1 MSPHHVFLQRNAGA
15 IAVNHKST
23 ANPRG
28 PPQGS
33 PKPPPP
39 LSRGLRPPC
48 SPRPAAPC
56 ALLLFSSGR
65 SRLPHSGRASGA
77 AAGPAAGDRREG
89 SRAGPGAPRSGGEEA
104 LKTQPRPRPQD
115 GSLPRARTRP
125 RDAGQSSGFYWP
137 GAASGR
143 GGVTQRQQHSCDP
156 NRI

>member
-1 MSPHHVFLQRNAGA
+1 MSPHHVFPQRNAGA
-15 IAVNHKST
+15 IAVNHKRT
-23 ANPRG
+23 ANLRG
-28 PPQGS
+28 LPQYPPPQ
-33 PKPPPP
+33 PPPP
-39 LSRGLRPPC
+39 VSR

-104 LKTQPRPRPQD
+104 LKTKRRPRPQD

-125 RDAGQSSGFYWP
+125 RDASQSSGFYWP
-137 GAASGR
+137 GGASGR
-143 GGVTQRQQHSCDP
+143 GVVTQRQQHQL
-156 NRI
+156 

>member
-23 ANPRG
+23 AYLRG

-104 LKTQPRPRPQD
+104 LKTKPRPDHKMAVCHAQGPA
-115 GSLPRARTRP
+115 PVTPARAQVSIGP
-125 RDAGQSSGFYWP
+125 EQQVG
-137 GAASGR
+137 GAA
-143 GGVTQRQQHSCDP
+143 
-156 NRI
+156 